1 LRKTSSRKLS
11 GLSPH
16 AGSDVRASWSKR
28 VVHVF
33 GLRSGELQNHPF
45 ICDDTRSAWP
55 VVCKQAVAC
64 GHKKKDELNA
74 SIRMMSKTY
83 ATGRP
88 TVILYFLALSVT
100 VTGWLRTISIPLVDP
115 ITGIGYWLGIAGG
128 SMMLLLLFYPIR
140 KRVRALGFLG
150 KTKYWFQLHMALGVA
165 GPILILFHCNFRLGS
180 VNSTMAL
187 VCTLTVAVS
196 GLIGRFVHSRIF
208 SDLSGHRILLSDLVD
223 TSADE
228 LAAESETTTLL
239 PRLHERA
246 AELQRET
253 LDELARVTPSLTG
266 MLARKWRMRAES
278 RRLKRVV
285 RDWLRQSQSISGV
298 ERRRHRITAY
308 DFIEKNL
315 TAVRR
320 IYELSVYERL
330 FGLWHVLHLPFF
342 YMLVVTASIHVLA
355 VHMY

>member
-1 LRKTSSRKLS
+1 M
-11 GLSPH
+11 
-16 AGSDVRASWSKR
+16 A
-28 VVHVF
+28 
-33 GLRSGELQNHPF
+33 
-45 ICDDTRSAWP
+45 
-55 VVCKQAVAC
+55 
-64 GHKKKDELNA
+64 
-74 SIRMMSKTY
+74 
-83 ATGRP
+83 
-88 TVILYFLALSVT
+88 
-100 VTGWLRTISIPLVDP
+100 GWLRTISIP
-115 ITGIGYWLGIAGG
+115 
-128 SMMLLLLFYPIR
+128 
-140 KRVRALGFLG
+140 
-150 KTKYWFQLHMALGVA
+150 
-165 GPILILFHCNFRLGS
+165 
-180 VNSTMAL
+180 
-187 VCTLTVAVS
+187 
-196 GLIGRFVHSRIF
+196 
-208 SDLSGHRILLSDLVD
+208 LVD

-308 DFIEKNL
+308 DFIEKTL

-320 IYELSVYERL
+320 IHELSVYERL
-330 FGLWHVLHLPFF
+330 FGLWHVLYLPFF